1 MESVKIIADTASLIS
16 PEEGKEMNISVI
28 PACVVMGGESYRD
41 YVDITLDEFVKRID
55 GGEVPT
61 SSQPA
66 IGELLDELDS
76 EEETLY
82 LSLGAGLS
90 GTYDNAMGARN
101 MAEDPERIHIVD
113 TQTLGGPLRYL
124 VKKAVTL
131 REQGIDLEGIK
142 ENLKRSIASS
152 VSFVI
157 PEDFEFLK
165 RSGRLTPLTAK
176 IGGVL
181 KLLPVLTQ
189 TEDRRRITP
198 VAIKRSWKGALETIY
213 KRFQELQIG
222 GEHLISVCH
231 GGTVEKATQILE
243 QIKEHF
249 STADTELLEL
259 SPALL
264 THGGPGCIVIQAVLK

>member
-1 MESVKIIADTASLIS
+1 MKIIADTASLIS
-16 PEEGKEMNISVI
+16 PQEGKDMNISVI
-28 PACVVMGGESYRD
+28 PACVVVGGECYRD
-41 YVDITLDEFVKRID
+41 YIDITLEEFVNRIN
-55 GGEVPT
+55 GGEIPT

-66 IGELLDELDS
+66 VGELLEELNS

-90 GTYDNAMGARN
+90 GTYDNAMGVRS
-101 MAEDPERIHIVD
+101 MAGDPERVHIVD
-113 TQTLGGPLRYL
+113 TQTLAGPLRYL
-124 VKKAVTL
+124 VKKAVAL
-131 REQGIDLEGIK
+131 RDQGVDLEGIK
-142 ENLKRSIASS
+142 EILKKSIASS
-152 VSFVI
+152 ISFVI
-157 PEDFEFLK
+157 PEDFDFLK

-198 VAIKRSWKGALETIY
+198 VAIKRSWKGALETIFN
-213 KRFQELQIG
+213 RLQELQVG
-222 GEHLISVCH
+222 REHLISVCH
-231 GGTVEKATQILE
+231 GGTMEKATRILE
-243 QIKEHF
+243 QIKERF
-249 STADTELLEL
+249 STAEAELLEL